1 MRFANAHRRDRG
13 ALWLFALSD
22 IASHVITAG
31 VRLCVRRRL
40 VFRSSLALEIPCFCR
55 PAIKS
60 AFELQTNV
68 VPNVILV
75 TRSMRAN
82 IPPRRFADIS
92 TLIQGD
98 LSVVPST

>member
-22 IASHVITAG
+22 IAAHVITAG
-31 VRLCVRRRL
+31 IRLCVRRRL

-68 VPNVILV
+68 VPKRDPCNKIHEGKH
-75 TRSMRAN
+75 TA
-82 IPPRRFADIS
+82 
-92 TLIQGD
+92 
-98 LSVVPST
+98 PSLC